1 MHKPYNVTSEA
12 PTNEPAPTPEVKTI
26 TTPVSVTEVKTNT
39 TPASANVG
47 HHTVISPRDAAVKPT
62 TTLTAAVAS
71 HHSIV
76 SPRDPLVK
84 TTTTSTSSATGKH
97 EIVSP
102 RVVSPTSPP
111 TSTSSEDGTGKA
123 KYDQEARRRQ
133 QDEQKAEVINTSV
146 GGVRTNTSV
155 DEDSWD
161 SEDEDPHVS
170 NLKLKSLSDPNKAIK
185 QQNTKFGPGVSG
197 KTNKDYES

>member
-111 TSTSSEDGTGKA
+111 TSSEDGTGKA